1 MNMNLG
7 MVSNMA
13 HRNHLAM
20 MSVQGDLQWILTT
33 MTQNKVLIMA
43 IRRLKTEIFKSYIEI
58 LSLLTIF
65 EYILKIEKKTFLI
78 FFIENLIK
86 RFLDNYD
93 VSIDIYRF
101 EILKYLL
108 HFSRSALKASF
119 LYKIQK

>member
-20 MSVQGDLQWILTT
+20 MSVEGDLQWILTT

-43 IRRLKTEIFKSYIEI
+43 IRRLKTEIFKSFIEI

-65 EYILKIEKKTFLI
+65 EYILKIEEKKTFLI

-93 VSIDIYRF
+93 VSIDIYGF

-108 HFSRSALKASF
+108 HF
-119 LYKIQK
+119 